1 MPSIDPTRPRPVRIL
16 LRTVLQTHLPRVAG
30 LGLLLA
36 WSLAAAPAAAQEHL
50 EYERPVD
57 VAPTE
62 ETIGEGYVVPEVQRP
77 QPLAAP
83 RQVADVVLLAG
94 ALGLAAWLALWRRQ
108 RGWIVALTTACVLY
122 FGFYREGCICPI
134 GSTQNVA
141 VALVDHTYAAPY
153 YVIAIFVLPLL
164 AALLFGRVFCA
175 GVCPLGAIQELVTLK
190 PVQVPVKLDKALG
203 WLKWVYL
210 GAALYYAVLPAVERD
225 FVICRFDPF
234 VGLFRFTGAAWL
246 LMLGGAFLIA
256 GVFVGRPYCRWLCP
270 YGALLSAFSRYAWRP
285 FSITPDRELDCGLCQ
300 DACPYGAIEER
311 RAVATSCFAC
321 GRCYRSCP
329 VHHAETPE
337 TVIPATELASRAGT
351 PEP

>member
-1 MPSIDPTRPRPVRIL
+1 MLLLTGQRTRL
-16 LRTVLQTHLPRVAG
+16 LRGLG

-36 WSLAAAPAAAQEHL
+36 LVLCSTPARAQQHL
-50 EYERPVD
+50 QYERPVD

-62 ETIGEGYVVPEVQRP
+62 ETIGEGYVAPTVQHPRP
-77 QPLAAP
+77 RAAAW
-83 RQVADVVLLAG
+83 QVFDVVLLAG
-94 ALGLAAWLALWRRQ
+94 ALGLASWLAIRRRH
-108 RGWIVALTTACVLY
+108 RGGLVALTTACVLY

-141 VALVDHTYAAPY
+141 VALVDHTYAVPY
-153 YVIAIFVLPLL
+153 YVIFLFVLPLF

-175 GVCPLGAIQELVTLK
+175 GVCPLGAIQELVALR
-190 PVQVPVKLDKALG
+190 PIDVPAKVDRALG

-210 GAALYYAVLPAVERD
+210 GAAVYFAVLPAVERD
-225 FVICRFDPF
+225 FVICRYDPF

-246 LMLGGAFLIA
+246 LMVGGVFLVA
-256 GVFVGRPYCRWLCP
+256 GIFVGRPYCRWLCP
-270 YGALLSAFSRYAWRP
+270 YGALLSALSRYAWRP

-300 DACPYGAIEER
+300 GACPYGAIEER

-329 VHHAETPE
+329 VHEAAGGPALIQVQTPSGGSAQ
-337 TVIPATELASRAGT
+337 P
-351 PEP
+351 

>member
-1 MPSIDPTRPRPVRIL
+1 MILSAVLRP
-16 LRTVLQTHLPRVAG
+16 HLPRAAG

-36 WSLAAAPAAAQEHL
+36 LAATAPRPAGAQEVL
-50 EYERPVD
+50 QYERPVD

-77 QPLAAP
+77 RPLSAF
-83 RQVADVVLLAG
+83 RQVVDVTLLAV
-94 ALGLAAWLALWRRQ
+94 ALVLAAWLAIFRRQ
-108 RGWIVALTTACVLY
+108 RGWLVALTSACLLY
-122 FGFYREGCICPI
+122 FGFYREGCVCPI

-141 VALVDHTYAAPY
+141 VALVDHTYAVPH
-153 YVIAIFVLPLL
+153 YVIVLFVLPLV

-175 GVCPLGAIQELVTLK
+175 GVCPLGAIQELVVLK
-190 PVQVPVKLDKALG
+190 PVEVPARLDKALG
-203 WLKWVYL
+203 WLKWLYL
-210 GAALYYAVLPAVERD
+210 GAAVYFAVLPAVERD

-246 LMLGGAFLIA
+246 LMLGGAMLIA

-300 DACPYGAIEER
+300 SACPYGAIEER
-311 RAVATSCFAC
+311 RAVRTSCFAC

-329 VHHAETPE
+329 VHHAATAES
-337 TVIPATELASRAGT
+337 VVPASALTSPA
-351 PEP
+351 EPPKP